1 MATKFGWKTM
11 KEYLEDIGIV
21 EKNSQ
26 KVVIKEVYVPKFI
39 INENIWLV
47 TLNDRK
53 LTSYVYKE
61 EIAEEIAERI
71 VNYYIT

>member
-1 MATKFGWKTM
+1 M